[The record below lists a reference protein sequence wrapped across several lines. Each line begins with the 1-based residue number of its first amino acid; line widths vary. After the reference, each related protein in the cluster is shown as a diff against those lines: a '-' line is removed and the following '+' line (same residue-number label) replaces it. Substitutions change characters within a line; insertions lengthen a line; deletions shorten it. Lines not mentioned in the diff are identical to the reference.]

1 MLQTGP
7 MDDSRQVRLRFV
19 QIDDEARDLLRELRP
34 TITRVLPDILDRFYI
49 HLASYPEVMRLF
61 ADPSHM
67 RHAREMQLKHW
78 DAITRAE
85 FDEAY
90 VQSVTKVGEVHHRL
104 GLEPRWYIGGYS
116 FILAKLLTA
125 IEMDFATGLSGAAA
139 RRKKSKALETVT
151 KAAMLDMDFAISFY
165 LDAGRREKRQTLEE
179 LSTSFQRSIAMV
191 AGEVVA
197 AAGKLEAAAHS
208 LTATAGET
216 EQRALTAASGSE
228 NTFGNVR
235 SVADAA
241 KSLTCSIHEINRQAQ
256 DSASIAGEAVRQAE
270 HADACIK
277 DLSTAA
283 VRIGEIVGII
293 SDVAR
298 QSNLLALNATIE
310 AARAGE
316 AGRAFAVVATE
327 VKQLANQTATATEE
341 IGAQISG
348 IQTSIRDAVAMLNE
362 TGSTIDRI
370 STVSSLIAAAV
381 EQQKAATQD
390 MDENLDRAARGT
402 AEVGTILSQL
412 QEGVGETR
420 RTSDQVLSSA
430 QSLVV
435 EGTAFRSEV
444 EKFLTK
450 IRSA

>member
-1 MLQTGP
+1 
-7 MDDSRQVRLRFV
+7 MDGSQRVRLSFV

-34 TITRVLPDILDRFYI
+34 TIARVLPGILDQFYV
-49 HLASYPEVMRLF
+49 HLASYPEAMRLF
-61 ADPSHM
+61 ADPSQM
-67 RHAREMQLKHW
+67 RHARDMQIKHW
-78 DAITRAE
+78 DAITKAE
-85 FDEAY
+85 FDEGY
-90 VQSVTKVGEVHHRL
+90 VQSVTRVGEVHHRL

-125 IEMDFATGLSGAAA
+125 IEMDFATGLSAAAA
-139 RRKKSKALETVT
+139 RSNKAKMLETVT
-151 KAAMLDMDFAISFY
+151 KAAMLDMDLAISFY
-165 LDAGRREKRQTLEE
+165 LDAGRREKRQMLDE
-179 LSTSFQRSIAMV
+179 LSASFQRSIAIV

-197 AAGKLEAAAHS
+197 AAGKLETAAHS

-228 NTFGNVR
+228 KTFGNVR

-256 DSASIAGEAVRQAE
+256 DSAGIAGEAVRQAE

-277 DLSTAA
+277 ELSTAA

-293 SDVAR
+293 SDIAR

-341 IGAQISG
+341 IGAQIAG
-348 IQTSIRDAVAMLNE
+348 IQTSIRDAVSMINE
-362 TGSTIDRI
+362 TGSTIDQI
-370 STVSSLIAAAV
+370 SSVSSRIAEAV
-381 EQQKAATQD
+381 EQQKVATQD
-390 MDENLDRAARGT
+390 MDENLDRAAEGT
-402 AEVGTILSQL
+402 AEVGTILTML

-435 EGTAFRSEV
+435 EGTAFKSEV
-444 EKFLTK
+444 EKFLVT